1 LFGLFKT
8 KEQKEAAS
16 LRRLTQQSISN
27 MERLCASGKID
38 ANDVAL
44 VERQISIRKSRLENL
59 RLLEKGEKLS
69 ELENTP
75 SSLRWHQ
82 SRREELE
89 HEVTI
94 LGQSADALIKHLR
107 QKQHQ

>member
-1 LFGLFKT
+1 
-8 KEQKEAAS
+8 
-16 LRRLTQQSISN
+16 

-38 ANDVAL
+38 ANDLAL

-59 RLLEKGEKLS
+59 RRLEMGEELS

-82 SRREELE
+82 SRRDELE

-94 LGQSADALIKHLR
+94 HGHSADALIKHLR
-107 QKQHQ
+107 QKEDK

>member
-1 LFGLFKT
+1 M
-8 KEQKEAAS
+8 
-16 LRRLTQQSISN
+16 RI
-27 MERLCASGKID
+27 CKID

-44 VERQISIRKSRLENL
+44 IERQISIRKSRLENL

-69 ELENTP
+69 ELEKTP

-82 SRREELE
+82 SRREELK

-107 QKQHQ
+107 QKQRQ